1 MNKSAQ
7 RKRFLII
14 TRSFSAGLV
23 SGVPGNERRTRK
35 HRKTVAQRKF
45 RSPRQMKVNQVFLF
59 AKVRLEIFDG
69 KGFVNS
75 QKAVMTSL
83 KNHRKLITEGASD

>member
-1 MNKSAQ
+1 M
-7 RKRFLII
+7 
-14 TRSFSAGLV
+14 TRSFSVGLF

-45 RSPRQMKVNQVFLF
+45 RSPRQMKVNQEVFLF

-69 KGFVNS
+69 KGFVNVS
-75 QKAVMTSL
+75 RSPL
-83 KNHRKLITEGASD
+83 YHGGS